1 MKEQKLT
8 VKKIVMI
15 AWKNLKNDVQKDNY
29 LYHHLL
35 KQTVETVLKIWY
47 PKNTNL

>member
-1 MKEQKLT
+1 MT
-8 VKKIVMI
+8 VKKTVMI

-35 KQTVETVLKIWY
+35 KQTVETVLKIWHLKK
-47 PKNTNL
+47 PNL